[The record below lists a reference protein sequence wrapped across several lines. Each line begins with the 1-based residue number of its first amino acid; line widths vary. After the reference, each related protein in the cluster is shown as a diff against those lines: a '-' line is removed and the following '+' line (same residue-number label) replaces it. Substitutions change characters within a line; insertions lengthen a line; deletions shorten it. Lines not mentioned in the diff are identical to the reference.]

1 MAINPRLSRRL
12 NFRSRR
18 ENINKIKL
26 NKNGT
31 SDSRENLFWIWLIA
45 KHETP
50 NIRAILVIFDPTMV
64 PMAIDSTEF
73 TTELIA
79 TNISGADV
87 PSAMMVNPTTK
98 SLMPSFLAILDDDST
113 NLSEPNTRVIIDN
126 TSSEIFKNTFI
137 LYRLNL

>member
-1 MAINPRLSRRL
+1 
-12 NFRSRR
+12 
-18 ENINKIKL
+18 
-26 NKNGT
+26 
-31 SDSRENLFWIWLIA
+31 
-45 KHETP
+45 
-50 NIRAILVIFDPTMV
+50 MV

-73 TTELIA
+73 TTELMA